1 MVSDTSDRRRQGPVD
16 DATRSASDRISGG
29 VARPRDERASR
40 WSLERRLPVLLSLLL
55 AIVIGGLSLGA
66 YGEVRGSAIS
76 LATERLERMS
86 RELATAA
93 GRSTAMRSDVL
104 KSLAADEVIVNAI
117 AGRATSSAVESR
129 FAASRD
135 PADSTLLG
143 WEIAA
148 LGGQPRY
155 ASAWAWSAHDADT
168 LAAMIADV
176 GRTSSARR
184 SALYPAGGHV
194 HSWSV
199 VPVIVGGRVAGTAAE
214 LHRVSDNRAA
224 EDAIRGLLD
233 EDARVLF
240 TSVGSRAWVSLR
252 GRPVAAPFALPP
264 VAGRATRVEIAGAG
278 AFAVQH
284 LVPMTPW
291 VIVVMQSEASVLR
304 RPQEFLHKLLAAG
317 AVLLALATIG
327 AWLLSR
333 YVTRPLH
340 HVTDAAAALAAGD
353 YARRVRVSDGGREVA
368 SLSATFNA
376 MAAAIGDAHATLA
389 DRNLELQRANAAKAQ
404 FLAVMSHE
412 LRTPLNA
419 IGGFTELMELGLRG
433 PVTPEQVEDLGRIRR
448 NKDLLLAIITDILNF
463 ARMDA
468 GVIAVKLEPVP
479 IAPVIAD
486 VVDIVGHQFEAKGV
500 RLTAG
505 PVTADAIARGDRERV
520 QQVLLNLLSNA
531 MKFTEPGGE
540 VAIETSVS
548 DYMVRIDVRD
558 TGPGIEAAHLE
569 AIFEPFVQVDA
580 SLTRTAGGAGLG
592 LAIARQL
599 ATAMGGT
606 LTVQSTPGVG
616 STFAFAL
623 PHVDVPAPA
632 LESPAGPRGTPHAT
646 GQVT

>member
-1 MVSDTSDRRRQGPVD
+1 MVSDTSDRLRQGALD
-16 DATRSASDRISGG
+16 DATRSASRRISGG
-29 VARPRDERASR
+29 VAHPHDERASR

-55 AIVIGGLSLGA
+55 AIVVGGLSLGA
-66 YGEVRGSAIS
+66 YGEVRGSAINR
-76 LATERLERMS
+76 ATERLERMT

-93 GRSTAMRSDVL
+93 GRTTAMRADVL
-104 KSLAADEVIVNAI
+104 ESLAADDVIVRAI
-117 AGRATSSAVESR
+117 TGRATKSAVESR

-155 ASAWAWSAHDADT
+155 AGGWQWSGHDADT

-176 GRTSSARR
+176 ARTSSARR
-184 SALYPAGGHV
+184 STLYSAGEQV

-199 VPVIVGGRVAGTAAE
+199 VPIIVGGRVAGTVAE

-233 EDARVLF
+233 DEARVLF
-240 TSVGSRAWVSLR
+240 ASVGSREWVSLR
-252 GRPVAAPFALPP
+252 GRPVAAPFSLPP
-264 VAGRATRVEIAGAG
+264 VEGRAARVEIAGAG

-284 LVPMTPW
+284 PVPMTPW

-304 RPQEFLHKLLAAG
+304 RPQDFLHKLLAAG
-317 AVLLALATIG
+317 AVLLALATVG

-340 HVTDAAAALAAGD
+340 RVTDAAAALAAGD

-448 NKDLLLAIITDILNF
+448 NKDLLLSIINDILNF
-463 ARMDA
+463 ARTDA
-468 GVIAVKLEPVP
+468 GGIVVKVEPVP
-479 IAPVIAD
+479 IAAVLAD
-486 VVDIVGHQFEAKGV
+486 VVDNVEHQFQAKGI
-500 RLTAG
+500 RLAAG
-505 PVTADAIARGDRERV
+505 PVPPDVVARGDRERV

-531 MKFTEPGGE
+531 LKFTDPGGQVE
-540 VAIETSVS
+540 IATSVV
-548 DYMVRIDVRD
+548 DRMVRIDVRD
-558 TGPGIEAAHLE
+558 TGSGIDAAHLE

-599 ATAMGGT
+599 ATAMGGDV
-606 LTVQSTPGVG
+606 TVRSTPGAG
-616 STFAFAL
+616 STFTL
-623 PHVDVPAPA
+623 LVPHVDLPMATLDPSAVSRAPA
-632 LESPAGPRGTPHAT
+632 E
-646 GQVT
+646 GQIA